1 MTKKLSLRKCIN
13 EKCKSCIYDP
23 KASGTWLQQVTICSV
38 SDCALYTARPKS
50 KAPIPESVLD
60 YYLVPKAERRF
71 YRCSRPLEG
80 CFSGHKDDAGCGSE
94 GALNSV
100 IENHPNSGDSR

>member
-1 MTKKLSLRKCIN
+1 MTKKLSLRNCVN

-23 KASGTWLQQVTICSV
+23 KASGTWRQQVTLCSV
-38 SDCALYTARPKS
+38 TSCPLYLRRPVS

-60 YYLVPKAERRF
+60 YYSVTGAERAF

-80 CFSGHKDDAGCGSE
+80 RFVEHKDDAECG
-94 GALNSV
+94 
-100 IENHPNSGDSR
+100 